1 MDLISMATS
10 RNGLSMVRFLC
21 RVLPPRAI
29 RLLGRWFAAYLA
41 RRDDLPFV
49 QALASNLAVVH
60 GLPAG
65 HPRVCRA
72 VARLLE
78 NTVVS
83 YADLFQMLEADA
95 RDVSTRSVRAVC
107 ELDPAMQQAID
118 DCLTSRQGLVLVGAH
133 MCSFDI
139 LLLGL
144 REVVPTVQIL
154 TNAQPK
160 GSSKVMNR
168 IREEQGLLVTPL
180 SVHSLRQAID
190 RLRQGGVVALAADLP
205 VEGGELL
212 TFFGQACQLPVGHT
226 RLALGT
232 GAQVLVG
239 ASHRIGDGVYQV
251 EFAPAPRPA
260 TSGDRRQDVIRWAQL
275 TLHLLE
281 GYIQQWPEEWLMPV
295 PIWSAAGS

>member
-1 MDLISMATS
+1 MDLISLATS
-10 RNGLSMVRFLC
+10 RKGPSMVRFLC

-29 RLLGRWFAAYLA
+29 RLLGRWLAVYLA
-41 RRDDLPFV
+41 RRGDQPFV
-49 QALASNLAVVH
+49 RALAFNQAVIR

-65 HPRVCRA
+65 HPRVRRA
-72 VARLLE
+72 VAQLLE
-78 NTVVS
+78 NTILS
-83 YADLFQMLEADA
+83 YADLFRLLDKSAQ
-95 RDVSTRSVRAVC
+95 DVGLVC
-107 ELDPAMQQAID
+107 ELDPAMQRAIEG
-118 DCLTSRQGLVLVGAH
+118 CLISGQGLVLVGAH

-205 VEGGELL
+205 VENGEPL
-212 TFFGQACQLPVGHT
+212 TFFDQACQLPVGHA

-232 GAQVLVG
+232 GAQVVVG
-239 ASHRIGDGVYQV
+239 ASHRVGDGAYRV
-251 EFAPAPRPA
+251 EVALAPRPES
-260 TSGDRRQDVIRWAQL
+260 SGERRQDVIRWAQAS
-275 TLHLLE
+275 LHLLE
-281 GYIQQWPEEWLMPV
+281 GFIRQWPEEWLMPV
-295 PIWSAAGS
+295 PVWSASGS